1 MAVFSG
7 FSAFWPG
14 KNDFH
19 EFSLF
24 LSCFPVKNT
33 SETVKTH
40 RFYDFVLSGPTKIDC
55 TVDFIIS
62 LDDFLS
68 KYNRFITLVKISDLL
83 CLVFKSNL

>member
-40 RFYDFVLSGPTKIDC
+40 RFYDFVLSGPTSSALKVHLLTHTGQKNLGHPDSNKM
-55 TVDFIIS
+55 DIS
-62 LDDFLS
+62 
-68 KYNRFITLVKISDLL
+68 Y
-83 CLVFKSNL
+83 